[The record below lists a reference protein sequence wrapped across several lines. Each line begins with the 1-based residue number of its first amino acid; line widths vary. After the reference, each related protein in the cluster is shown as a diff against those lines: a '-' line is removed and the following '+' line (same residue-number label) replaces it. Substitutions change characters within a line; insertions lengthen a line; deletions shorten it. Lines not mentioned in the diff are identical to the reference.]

1 MPDVSNLFQM
11 QILLLVLMGAG
22 VISAKA
28 KILNEESRNSLS
40 DLIIAVFLPCSI
52 LNSFFGTDSSRLPS
66 LAILLVV
73 SAGLLALGF
82 FIGKLFF
89 RKCGVEQKKV
99 LLYGTII
106 SNANFLGN
114 PIVESIFGV
123 DALIYTAVYLIP
135 IRVAIWTLGIA
146 IFTGSSGSMKKV
158 VFHPCLIATYLGFI
172 VMFSGFKAPAMLS
185 RIITTLGNCTTPL
198 SMIVVGSILGLVQA
212 KKLVTGL
219 ALYYS
224 SIRLLFIPLLTMGIM
239 LIFNPEPVVIGV
251 AVILSGTPAPVTTA
265 ILASKYNSDSELAG
279 KMVFMST
286 LLSVV
291 TLPALIWLLQLV
303 V

>member
-1 MPDVSNLFQM
+1 M
-11 QILLLVLMGAG
+11 QILLLVLMAAG
-22 VISAKA
+22 VISAKT
-28 KILNEESRNSLS
+28 KILNEQSRNSLS
-40 DLIIAVFLPCSI
+40 DLILSIFLPCNI
-52 LNSFFGTDSSRLPS
+52 LYSFFGTDSSRLPS

-73 SAGLLALGF
+73 SSGLLVIGF
-82 FIGKLFF
+82 FLGKLLF

-114 PIVESIFGV
+114 PIVESIFGI

-146 IFTGSSGSMKKV
+146 IFTGASGSMKKV
-158 VFHPCLIATYLGFI
+158 VLHPCLIATYLGFI
-172 VMFSGFKAPAMLS
+172 VMFTGFRAPPMLS
-185 RIITTLGNCTTPL
+185 RIIVTLGSCTTPL

-212 KKLVTGL
+212 KKLINGL
-219 ALYYS
+219 TLYYS
-224 SIRLLFIPLLTMGIM
+224 SIRLLFIPLLAMGIM
-239 LIFNPEPVVIGV
+239 LLIHPDPVVTGV

-286 LLSVV
+286 LLSIV
-291 TLPALIWLLQLV
+291 TLPVLIWLLQLV
-303 V
+303 M